1 MCINQSEMI
10 PWRVEFGDREVTKT
24 PSRLLLAFL
33 SQNNKKS
40 ERLLPGTKEVRN
52 DVLNSLHNQPFY
64 IIETWR
70 LSCLERNLKGKS
82 LQKVSQFSCMPSLC
96 YAIRPPYKRGGKNF
110 VGRSRSSTHFL
121 FF

>member
-64 IIETWR
+64 IA
-70 LSCLERNLKGKS
+70 LKLGD
-82 LQKVSQFSCMPSLC
+82 
-96 YAIRPPYKRGGKNF
+96 
-110 VGRSRSSTHFL
+110 
-121 FF
+121 